1 MGLRRFTNLESQ
13 DLWLAIQ
20 LYFNG
25 ANSVDSVL
33 LMYHAFSRL
42 QLRKLRDVSA
52 SIDELLKLTLRA
64 FSSDQ
69 FHAWED
75 CSSAL
80 AMLGQ
85 FRDVLVL
92 QCNAPET
99 TEAETSVNAAG
110 DGQNIKKS
118 GKGRISRYINSIPVL
133 VARNEKF
140 ADEMRARGI
149 GNPRPKTQPAQLADA
164 HQDDHDH
171 DPEDEVMESSGRNN
185 ASVFRSH
192 FFSRDRFDPYIAYH
206 GRVSYCTTTRAEAH
220 AGGQDFSEHSMW
232 TEASVLVTYNKVMHI
247 MHLSQ
252 DHAGQTDALKFVK
265 ENVIMSVNLRNVLV
279 RPLNIPKEGYRDAFE
294 VLLAGSGSKKMSL
307 LGSLS
312 ASSKDITAIMFLTHD
327 SFQMRSWMRVISNPF
342 LDPSKELPDASGVP
356 GMTKDG
362 AAGVT
367 PSAAGTFSIRDRKDS
382 ETYSFSGGG
391 DGEMISGTN
400 SLRDGT
406 RLTRTPSAA
415 VPPPGSPATPS
426 TAERFNAYT
435 GSDAV
440 NGSNALRKL
449 KRAPSS
455 SNNSTAASLNTAFN
469 AAAIA
474 STVTPASAATVEVP
488 LTSGSSESAKEEPI
502 AE

>member
-1 MGLRRFTNLESQ
+1 
-13 DLWLAIQ
+13 
-20 LYFNG
+20 
-25 ANSVDSVL
+25 
-33 LMYHAFSRL
+33 MYHAFSRL
-42 QLRKLRDVSA
+42 QLRKLRDISA
-52 SIDELLKLTLRA
+52 YSDELLKLTLRT

-69 FHAWED
+69 FHAWGD

-92 QCNAPET
+92 QCNAPEP
-99 TEAETSVNAAG
+99 TETEPTAANGAE
-110 DGQNIKKS
+110 GQEVKKS
-118 GKGRISRYINSIPVL
+118 SKGKISRFINSNPVL
-133 VARNEKF
+133 AARNEQF
-140 ADEMRARGI
+140 AQDMHARGI
-149 GNPRPKTQPAQLADA
+149 GNPRAKTAAPIAD
-164 HQDDHDH
+164 HER

-279 RPLNIPKEGYRDAFE
+279 RPLNIPREGYRDAFE

-327 SFQMRSWMRVISNPF
+327 SFQMRSWMRIISNPF
-342 LDPSKELPDASGVP
+342 LDPAKELPDAAGVP
-356 GMTKDG
+356 GMAKDS
-362 AAGVT
+362 ASGVA

-415 VPPPGSPATPS
+415 APPQGSPATPS

-455 SNNSTAASLNTAFN
+455 SNNSTTTSLNNAFN

-474 STVTPASAATVEVP
+474 TAAPTAAPAAAPVSVEVP
-488 LTSGSSESAKEEPI
+488 LTSEASAVANEEPI

>member
-1 MGLRRFTNLESQ
+1 MCLHRFTNLESQ

-20 LYFNG
+20 LYFTG

-52 SIDELLKLTLRA
+52 SIDELLKLTLRT

-92 QCNAPET
+92 QCNAPEL
-99 TEAETSVNAAG
+99 TETEPTAANGAE
-110 DGQNIKKS
+110 GQEVKKS
-118 GKGRISRYINSIPVL
+118 GKGKISRFINSNPVL
-133 VARNEKF
+133 VARNEQF
-140 ADEMRARGI
+140 AQDMHARGI
-149 GNPRPKTQPAQLADA
+149 GNPRAKASAPVTDQER
-164 HQDDHDH
+164 

-279 RPLNIPKEGYRDAFE
+279 RPLNIPREGYRDAFE

-342 LDPSKELPDASGVP
+342 LDPAKELPDASGVP
-356 GMTKDG
+356 GMPKDN
-362 AAGVT
+362 AAGVA

-415 VPPPGSPATPS
+415 APPPGSPATPS

-440 NGSNALRKL
+440 NGINALRKL

-455 SNNSTAASLNTAFN
+455 SNNSTTTSLNNAFN
-469 AAAIA
+469 AAAI
-474 STVTPASAATVEVP
+474 SAAPTAAPAAAVSVEVP
-488 LTSGSSESAKEEPI
+488 LTSEASAVAKEEPI